1 MDKQTDEIQ
10 DIIEALQ
17 AARYFR
23 NAYASSTEGLERVG
37 QVLRLLDNKVA
48 PGEAGDHDLRRAVAK
63 AVAKTWGVD
72 LTPRTDPTGRLMV

>member
-1 MDKQTDEIQ
+1 MGNQTDEIQ

-17 AARYFR
+17 AVRYFR

-48 PGEAGDHDLRRAVAK
+48 QGGGGDQDLRRAVAK
-63 AVAKTWGVD
+63 AIAQTWNID
-72 LTPRTDPTGRLMV
+72 LAPRTDPAGRLQT